1 MTAGKGFREV
11 VSVRRAQ
18 ATRDGAGVAIQRLAL
33 VGEPLTDPL
42 LLLDELNCPYRADF
56 AGGFPDHPHRGM
68 QTLTY
73 LRSGGI
79 AHADSLGNRGAIRAG
94 GVQWLSAGS
103 GVIHSEMPT
112 LDSDGLHGFQL
123 WFNLPAEA
131 KRHPPRYRDIAGS
144 SLVTE
149 VTADY
154 NATVIAGAWPLPS
167 GATLTGP
174 LHELEPQAG
183 LMDLELRANATVE
196 LAIEAGDCGVA
207 YIYDGAVTLADGQG
221 VTSGMLVITGTGDC
235 WRLSGGPQGAKLL
248 VIAGRPIGEPVVGYG
263 PFVMNTREEIEIAV
277 REYQMGTF
285 IK

>member
-1 MTAGKGFREV
+1 MTAGKGPRKV
-11 VSVRRAQ
+11 VSIRQTQDV
-18 ATRDGAGVAIQRLAL
+18 RDGAGVAIQRLAL
-33 VGEPLTDPL
+33 VGDPLTDPL
-42 LLLDELNCPYRADF
+42 LLLDELNCPYRTDF

-73 LRSGGI
+73 LKSGGI
-79 AHADSLGNRGAIRAG
+79 AHADSLGNRGEIRAG

-123 WFNLPAEA
+123 WFNLPAAA
-131 KRHPPRYRDIAGS
+131 KGCPPRYRDIAES
-144 SLVTE
+144 ALVTE
-149 VTADY
+149 VTPAY
-154 NATVIAGAWPLPS
+154 RATVIAGDWPLPS
-167 GATLTGP
+167 GSTVRGP

-183 LMDLELRANATVE
+183 LIDLELRADATVE
-196 LAIEAGDCGVA
+196 LSIRVRDCGVA
-207 YIYDGAVTLADGQG
+207 YIYDGAVTLADGQ
-221 VTSGMLVITGTGDC
+221 VLASGMLAITGAGDH
-235 WRLSGGPQGAKLL
+235 WRFSGGPQGAKLL

>member
-1 MTAGKGFREV
+1 MTAGKGLREV

-18 ATRDGAGVAIQRLAL
+18 AARDGAGVAIQRLAL

-73 LRSGGI
+73 LKSGGI
-79 AHADSLGNRGAIRAG
+79 AHADSLGNRGEIRAG

-123 WFNLPAEA
+123 WFNLPAAA

-144 SLVTE
+144 ALVTE
-149 VTADY
+149 VTPDY
-154 NATVIAGAWPLPS
+154 SATVIAGDWLLPS

-174 LHELEPQAG
+174 LHELAPQAG
-183 LMDLELRANATVE
+183 LLDLELHANATVE
-196 LAIEAGDCGVA
+196 LAIGAGDCGVA
-207 YIYDGAVTLADGQG
+207 YLYDGAVTLADGQG
-221 VTSGMLVITGTGDC
+221 VASGMLVITGTGDR
-235 WRLSGGPQGAKLL
+235 WRLSGGSEGAKLL

-263 PFVMNTREEIEIAV
+263 PFVMNTGEEIEIAV